1 MSELS
6 KEEKKIELVND
17 LIACTTVMDEV
28 WKYHPNNPE
37 RRDVVKE
44 YEILEKM
51 KSQIEE
57 EIKNL

>member
-6 KEEKKIELVND
+6 KEEQKIELVND

-37 RRDVVKE
+37 KRDVVKE

>member
-17 LIACTTVMDEV
+17 LISCTTVMDEV

-37 RRDVVKE
+37 KKDVVRE
-44 YEILEKM
+44 YEMLEKM